1 MNPSEGVNSI
11 QWWNEYFRADWERH
25 GGPEQTRHFMR
36 RLLESLPEV
45 DRALIGER
53 ELSILDWGCA
63 LGDGC
68 DELARAFPRAR
79 ITGLDAAAEAIRAAQ
94 ARFPQHSFQVAGATQ
109 AGALPGEFDV
119 VVNSNC
125 LEHFE
130 LPLDVLAAN
139 LRRTRLL
146 HLTMVPYREAPLS
159 VHHRVQLNEDSF
171 PASLQGFTRLFAM
184 QVAVDPT
191 FWPSGRQMLVA
202 YASPAYL
209 TLRSDRERAGAERAK
224 WNAYYESLPL
234 VELDPLTRSFND
246 ELVAAAREL
255 LPDGGRILEA
265 GCGGGNQSVA
275 LAMAGFEVTLL
286 DFSSAAL
293 EHARR
298 RFADHGVKAS
308 FIEEDAFAPGRPEY
322 DLVFNAGVLEH
333 YTLDEQARFLRGM
346 ASRSRRFV
354 LALIPN
360 RACYWYW
367 VWRARRTSQRDWPFG
382 RETPQTTLVDAFEA
396 AGLHYV
402 GERYLGAAWS
412 ESFIHALSG
421 IDAETRELLVE
432 LHKSPVLPSIT
443 KGYLLSAVGSVRQE
457 APEAFPAWTAARAAS
472 VAEIRRNEEW
482 TALLADAIALKVGIE
497 AQLERQRH
505 VHADERARLNDEL
518 ARLSSEL
525 AESRSRNKQWQAQM
539 RQAGQRPTEDG
550 EASRA
555 LLATSQAQLQ
565 AASRELDA
573 IHSSRA
579 WRLVRLYRRLRERW
593 LPRRDQG

>member
-1 MNPSEGVNSI
+1 MNPSEGINSVE
-11 QWWNEYFRADWERH
+11 WWNEYFRADWERH
-25 GGPEQTRHFMR
+25 GGPEQTRHFMK
-36 RLLESLPEV
+36 RLLDALPEA

-68 DELARAFPRAR
+68 DELALAFPRAR
-79 ITGLDAAAEAIRAAQ
+79 IAGLDVAAEAIRAAQ
-94 ARFPQHSFQVAGATQ
+94 ARFPQHSFQVAGAT
-109 AGALPGEFDV
+109 AVGALPAEFDI

-130 LPLDVLAAN
+130 RPLDVLAAN

-159 VHHRVQLNEDSF
+159 VHHRVQLDEDSF
-171 PASLQGFTRLFAM
+171 PATFEGFSRLFAL

-191 FWPSGRQMLVA
+191 LWPSGRQMVVA

-209 TLRSDRERAGAERAK
+209 TLRSDRERLGAERAK
-224 WNAYYESLPL
+224 WNAYYEDLPL
-234 VELDPLTRSFND
+234 IELDPLTQSFND
-246 ELVAAAREL
+246 ELVAAARGM
-255 LPDGGRILEA
+255 LPNGGRILEA
-265 GCGGGNQSVA
+265 GCGGGNQSIA
-275 LAMAGFEVTLL
+275 LAMAGFDVTLL
-286 DFSSAAL
+286 DFSGAAL
-293 EHARR
+293 DYARR
-298 RFADHGVKAS
+298 RFAAHGMKAG
-308 FIEEDAFAPGRPEY
+308 FIEEDAFALGRPEY

-333 YTLDEQARFLRGM
+333 YTLEEQARFLRGM

-402 GERYLGAAWS
+402 GERYLGSAWS
-412 ESFIHALSG
+412 ESFIHAQSG

-432 LHKSPVLPSIT
+432 LHRSPVLPSIT
-443 KGYLLSAVGSVRQE
+443 KGYLLAAVGSVRQE
-457 APEAFPAWTAARAAS
+457 APDSLPVWTAARAAS

-482 TALLADAIALKVGIE
+482 TALLADTIAVKIGIE
-497 AQLERQRH
+497 AQLERQRRE
-505 VHADERARLNDEL
+505 HADECARLRDEL
-518 ARLSSEL
+518 ARLGTEL
-525 AESRSRNKQWQAQM
+525 ADLRSRNEHWRA
-539 RQAGQRPTEDG
+539 
-550 EASRA
+550 EAHDRDTGRA
-555 LLATSQAQLQ
+555 LLADCQAQLQ
-565 AASRELDA
+565 AVHSELEA
-573 IHSSRA
+573 VRSSRA
-579 WRLVRLYRRLRERW
+579 WRLVSLYRRLRERW
-593 LPRRDQG
+593 LPRRPQG